1 MIGKDIKYRFDNTT
15 ALNDVFA
22 GRVYPVIAAQGGT
35 TPFAVYDVTSIRTEG
50 SKDADSHIDIVNV
63 SITMVGSDYGILQQA
78 VEDVRTAFVRIK
90 ETIGGVEVQS
100 CGFDNQTEV
109 FNVDEMTFGVEVD
122 LVFRIVKN

>member
-1 MIGKDIKYRFDNTT
+1 
-15 ALNDVFA
+15 
-22 GRVYPVIAAQGGT
+22 
-35 TPFAVYDVTSIRTEG
+35 
-50 SKDADSHIDIVNV
+50 
-63 SITMVGSDYGILQQA
+63 MVGSDYGVLQQA

>member
-1 MIGKDIKYRFDNTT
+1 MIGKVIKYRFDNTT

-22 GRVYPVIAAQGGT
+22 GRVYPVIAAQGGP